1 MSLPT
6 SKPSQLSIRSFFQS
20 KQPKYAPPPSQ
31 SKQPPAPTPQPAS
44 DGPPRPPPS
53 PPAAD
58 APAAARPSEPS
69 PVEIPPLPADL
80 PHEASIRLV
89 TTADINPLRRINALL
104 LPVAYPDDFY
114 RGTTDPDAW
123 GNTSRVITWAHDGEE
138 PKVVGGVVARVE
150 PVHAGTTAQ
159 TVYIRSLCILSP
171 YRSLGLIGAAVDNIV
186 ATAVA
191 DPSLDVKTVS
201 AHVWTENDEGL
212 RWYDARGFKRDAQPV
227 NGYYR
232 KLRPDSAWL
241 VRRDASAP
249 GVKSVPAG
257 AQPRAVVEASPTA
270 AVVNLPP
277 MAGPPMAGPPKAAS
291 TPPPR
296 ASSGQSYQNQRPE
309 TEWNDLPADMASGL
323 GPPKKGSSEPGS
335 SASSQSGSTMRKK
348 RDRSYPAAAFGGA

>member
-31 SKQPPAPTPQPAS
+31 SKQQPAPTPQPPS
-44 DGPPRPPPS
+44 NGPPPPP
-53 PPAAD
+53 AD
-58 APAAARPSEPS
+58 APAAARPSEPR

-80 PHEASIRLV
+80 PREASIRLV

-114 RGTTDPDAW
+114 RGTTDPAAW

-212 RWYDARGFKRDAQPV
+212 RWSDARGCKRDAQPV
-227 NGYYR
+227 
-232 KLRPDSAWL
+232 
-241 VRRDASAP
+241 
-249 GVKSVPAG
+249 
-257 AQPRAVVEASPTA
+257 
-270 AVVNLPP
+270 
-277 MAGPPMAGPPKAAS
+277 
-291 TPPPR
+291 
-296 ASSGQSYQNQRPE
+296 
-309 TEWNDLPADMASGL
+309 
-323 GPPKKGSSEPGS
+323 
-335 SASSQSGSTMRKK
+335 
-348 RDRSYPAAAFGGA
+348 